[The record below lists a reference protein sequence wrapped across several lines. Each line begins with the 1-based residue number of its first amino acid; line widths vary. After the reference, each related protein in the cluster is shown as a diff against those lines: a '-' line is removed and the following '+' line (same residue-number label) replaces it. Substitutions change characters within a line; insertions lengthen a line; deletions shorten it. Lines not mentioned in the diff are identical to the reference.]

1 MAKAKR
7 AVKSVR
13 HRRSKIE
20 IWKAKGKFYF
30 HLRAPNGKITLA
42 TGRGYPRRN
51 DMVKTLNAISEIFK
65 SGRIVIDDRA
75 SA

>member
-1 MAKAKR
+1 MANAKR
-7 AVKSVR
+7 SAKPVR
-13 HRRSKIE
+13 HRKSRIE

-30 HLRAPNGKITLA
+30 HLRAPNGKITLS

-51 DMVKTLNAISEIFK
+51 DMVKTLNSIAEIFK
-65 SGRIVIDDRA
+65 SGRIVIDDQA